1 MYILMQ
7 LPEALEA
14 AKLLGPWGII
24 VFFLVL
30 TGYGFLVNQLRLKDK
45 IIKNERQEHL
55 KIIAQRDSD
64 NADMLRDIV
73 TLGKLQAKAI
83 EKSEERISDLIR
95 DLKK

>member
-1 MYILMQ
+1 MLVQ

-14 AKLLGPWGII
+14 AKSLGPWGII

-30 TGYGFLVNQLRLKDK
+30 TGYGFLINQLRIKDK
-45 IIKNERQEHL
+45 IIKEERQECL
-55 KIIAQRDSD
+55 RMITQRDSD
-64 NADMLRDIV
+64 NADTLRDIV